1 MKHGAPE
8 SLNSLS
14 LAYIGDAIYEVYVRE
29 HVLCSGRAKP
39 KQLHNHTVQ
48 YVSANAQSAVLHDW
62 LATDVL
68 TEDEIAVVKRGRN
81 AKSKST
87 PKNMSIADYRHATAF
102 EALIGFHYLSNNK
115 QRLDTLQSYAVAWID
130 QQKTK

>member
-1 MKHGAPE
+1 MSYVTPG
-8 SLNSLS
+8 SWSSLS
-14 LAYIGDAIYEVYVRE
+14 LAYIGDAIYEVFVRE
-29 HVLCSGRAKP
+29 HVLYEERAKP

-48 YVSANAQSAVLHDW
+48 YVAANAQSAVLYYW
-62 LATDVL
+62 LETNAL
-68 TEDEIAVVKRGRN
+68 TEDEIAIVKRGRN

-102 EALIGFHYLSNNK
+102 EALIGYHYLSNN
-115 QRLDTLQSYAVAWID
+115 QERLKVLQSSAVAFID